1 MISRAKEDWA
11 WIIFRNAYR
20 RWRVPWSGVHDLDDL
35 RVLLDLFAVK
45 MLFSG
50 YDRLILCRFVF
61 PLSFFPLFFRLPL
74 LHVVFRVVAHRA
86 VSFVRSSSFRDCA
99 RAPRVLLRIIREL
112 YFY

>member
-61 PLSFFPLFFRLPL
+61 PLSFFLLFFRSPL

-86 VSFVRSSSFRDCA
+86 VSFVLLLLFAIALA
-99 RAPRVLLRIIREL
+99 RLV
-112 YFY
+112 FF